1 MDTAKA
7 LGDERFRHQEAE
19 PGSETNMNSGDRL
32 HIAIVCPACGT
43 PGSVAS
49 VAIHQ
54 ARHLSPYFNVSLVSD
69 SIPEGNLGD
78 VTGLRVHPRRFDYLR
93 RFCHVPNEVAF
104 ANAVHSQLAQ
114 LHETNPINLVICHGH
129 ALATLAAGPM
139 KRKLGIPYALVTH
152 GDIFER
158 PKGTYD
164 RRLTWFYRK
173 VTPTAYRNADL
184 VFALSPNMAQR
195 AIRGGTNPRAVHVVP
210 NGIDSTDIGLTEGSG
225 EKLRSSGDI
234 ERPLRLLFV
243 GRLDIN
249 KGVDI
254 LIVACQ
260 ILKARGL
267 NFSLDI
273 IGVGPM
279 ESDLQKQAAT
289 AGLNG
294 SVRFLGRMCRHKL
307 GEHYTSSDVVCVPS
321 LSDTLPTVVLEAL
334 AAGTPVIG
342 SDVGG
347 IPFMVED
354 QTNGLV
360 VPPSDPDALASAIA
374 GLCND
379 RERLVVLQAN
389 ARPSVLMRFDW
400 QAIGARLRDLIEMT
414 VARDKMRGE

>member
-1 MDTAKA
+1 
-7 LGDERFRHQEAE
+7 
-19 PGSETNMNSGDRL
+19 MNSGERL

-43 PGSVAS
+43 LGSVAS
-49 VAIHQ
+49 VAVHQ
-54 ARHLSPYFNVSLVSD
+54 AKHLSPYFNVSLVSD
-69 SIPEGNLGD
+69 SIPEGNFGGATRL
-78 VTGLRVHPRRFDYLR
+78 LVHPRRFDYLR

-104 ANAVHSQLAQ
+104 AKTVHRQLAQ
-114 LHETNPINLVICHGH
+114 LHETNPINMVICHGH
-129 ALATLAAGPM
+129 ALATLAAGPL
-139 KRKLGIPYALVTH
+139 KHRLGIPYALVTH

-184 VFALSPNMAQR
+184 VIALSPDMARR
-195 AIRGGTNPRAVHVVP
+195 AIHGGANPSSVNVVP
-210 NGIDSTDIGLTEGSG
+210 NGIDPTDIGLAMGSVD
-225 EKLRSSGDI
+225 ECRRTRSP
-234 ERPLRLLFV
+234 EEPLQLLFV
-243 GRLDIN
+243 GALAIT
-249 KGVDI
+249 KGVDV
-254 LIVACQ
+254 LIRACQ

-294 SVRFLGRMCRHKL
+294 SVRFLGREYRHKL
-307 GEHYTSSDVVCVPS
+307 AEHYTSSDIVCVPS
-321 LSDTLPTVVLEAL
+321 LSDPLPTVVLEAL
-334 AAGTPVIG
+334 ASGTPVIG

-354 QTNGLV
+354 QSNGLV
-360 VPPSDPDALASAIA
+360 VSPSDPDALASAIA

-379 RERLVVLQAN
+379 RERLAVLQAN